1 MQIIAF
7 RLRSRDQQHLTT
19 VPPVYRATGCIDVAV
34 VHRFE
39 HQAVTVF
46 ADQAILFL
54 RSA

>member
-19 VPPVYRATGCIDVAV
+19 VPPVYRATGSVDVTV
-34 VHRFE
+34 VRRFD
-39 HQAVTVF
+39 HQAVAVF

-54 RSA
+54 RPA